1 MDNENKYSDWEN
13 QEETGEFDKTQE
25 MNSVPL
31 SSVSDDEIRGIT
43 PREEF
48 IENNSAENMEKTMRM
63 DSLRNGVPTP
73 NRPSSANPVKKRRK
87 KKKQTNHTRTMGQIF
102 LGSVISVGA
111 IGIGVALAINVIGG
125 IRDFTG
131 MSKPS
136 NKIEITISDTMTPS
150 SIAETLHS
158 SGVIES
164 PWLFKTYLK
173 ISKNEDSFR
182 EGIHIVS
189 SNMSYGSII
198 NALATQ
204 MSYNTETVDVVI
216 PEGLTANEIGKILE
230 DNMVCRAAD
239 FVKCYKDKI
248 NEYDFEEGIPNNP
261 NRFYALEG
269 YIFPDT
275 YQFYVNEDLKRNPN
289 FDTSEYALKIVDK
302 MYDNFENKITKD
314 MKKRMAEL
322 DMTLDEVIT
331 LASLIEWEGTNEE
344 NMANISSVFH
354 NRLNDPENFAEL
366 QSDTTDTYIKRVIE
380 PNTKSLSADKRQE
393 IEDAYDTYKCE
404 GLPPGPICNP
414 GMMAIKAAL
423 YPAQTNY
430 YYFLASSDGVFYWAR
445 TLEEHEQN
453 IKDAALHAEEEE

>member
-13 QEETGEFDKTQE
+13 PEETGEFGKTQE
-25 MNSVPL
+25 MNSIPI
-31 SSVSDDEIRGIT
+31 SQESNDETRGIT

-48 IENNSAENMEKTMRM
+48 IENNSSENMEKTMRM
-63 DSLRNGVPTP
+63 DSLRKAAIVQK
-73 NRPSSANPVKKRRK
+73 RPPIENPVKKRKK

-102 LGSVISVGA
+102 MGAVISASA
-111 IGIGVALAINVIGG
+111 IGIGVTLAVNVISG

-131 MSKPS
+131 MSKP
-136 NKIEITISDTMTPS
+136 NNTIEVTISDTMTPAS
-150 SIAETLHS
+150 VAEMLHS
-158 SGVIES
+158 NGIIES

-173 ISKNEDSFR
+173 FSKNEDTFR
-182 EGIHIVS
+182 EGIHVVS

-198 NALATQ
+198 NALGTR
-204 MSYNTETVDVVI
+204 MEYTETVDVII
-216 PEGLTANEIGKILE
+216 PEGLSANEIGKILE
-230 DNMVCRAAD
+230 DNMVCRAVD
-239 FVKCYKDKI
+239 FVKCYKNKL
-248 NEYDFEEGIPNNP
+248 NKYDFEEGIPNNE

-275 YQFYVNEDLKRNPN
+275 YQFYVNDDLKRNPN
-289 FDTSEYALKIVDK
+289 FDTTEYAQTVVKK

-314 MKKRMAEL
+314 MKKRMKEL

-354 NRLNDPENFAEL
+354 NRLNDPENYPQL
-366 QSDTTDTYIKRVIE
+366 QSDTTDTYIKRVIK
-380 PNTKSLSADKRQE
+380 PNTKSLSEEKRQI

-430 YYFLASSDGVFYWAR
+430 YYFLSSSDGVFYWAR

-453 IKDAALHAEEEE
+453 IKDAALNAEEE

>member
-1 MDNENKYSDWEN
+1 MDNENKYPDWDT
-13 QEETGEFDKTQE
+13 ETDEFEKTQE

-31 SSVSDDEIRGIT
+31 SPNSTDESRAIM
-43 PREEF
+43 PRDEF
-48 IENNSAENMEKTMRM
+48 IENNSVNDLEKTMRM
-63 DSLRNGVPTP
+63 DSLKNNVPVQQ
-73 NRPSSANPVKKRRK
+73 NRPSSANPVKKRKK

-102 LGSVISVGA
+102 LGSVISVAA
-111 IGIGVALAINVIGG
+111 IGIGVALAINVING

-136 NKIEITISDTMTPS
+136 NQVEITISDNMTPA
-150 SIAETLHS
+150 SIADTLHS
-158 SGVIES
+158 NGIIES

-173 ISKNEDSFR
+173 LSKNEESFR

-198 NALATQ
+198 NALGTR
-204 MSYNTETVDVVI
+204 MEYTETVDVVI
-216 PEGLTANEIGKILE
+216 PEGLTASEIGKILE
-230 DNMVCRAAD
+230 DNMVCRAVD

-248 NEYDFEEGIPNNP
+248 NKYDFEEGIPTNV

-275 YQFYVNEDLKRNPN
+275 YQFYVNKDLERNPN
-289 FDTSEYALKIVDK
+289 FDTSEYAMTVVEK
-302 MYDNFENKITKD
+302 MYDNFEDKITKD
-314 MKKRMAEL
+314 MKKRMKEL

-354 NRLNDPENFAEL
+354 NRLNDPENFPKL
-366 QSDTTDTYIKRVIE
+366 QSNTTYTYISRVIE
-380 PNTKSLSADKRQE
+380 PNTKSLSTEKAQAIKN
-393 IEDAYDTYKCE
+393 AYDTYNAE

-414 GMMAIKAAL
+414 GLMAINAAL
-423 YPAQTNY
+423 YPSQTNY
-430 YYFLASSDGVFYWAR
+430 YYFLASDDGVFYWAR

-453 IKDAALHAEEEE
+453 EKDAALHAGEEE

>member
-13 QEETGEFDKTQE
+13 PEETDEFGKTQE
-25 MNSVPL
+25 MNSIPL
-31 SSVSDDEIRGIT
+31 SRVSDDEVRGIT

-48 IENNSAENMEKTMRM
+48 IENNSADDLEKTMRM
-63 DSLRNGVPTP
+63 DSLRKGMNVQ
-73 NRPSSANPVKKRRK
+73 NHSSSDNPVKKRRK

-102 LGSVISVGA
+102 LGSVISVAA
-111 IGIGVALAINVIGG
+111 IGIGVTFAINVISG

-131 MSKPS
+131 MSKP
-136 NKIEITISDTMTPS
+136 NNVVEITISDAMTPS
-150 SIAETLHS
+150 MVADALHKN
-158 SGVIES
+158 GIIES

-173 ISKNEDSFR
+173 LSKNEDAFR
-182 EGIHIVS
+182 EGIHIVN
-189 SNMSYGSII
+189 SNMSYGGILS
-198 NALATQ
+198 ALGTQ
-204 MSYNTETVDVVI
+204 MEYTETVDVVI
-216 PEGLTANEIGKILE
+216 PEGLTAAEIGKILE
-230 DNMVCRAAD
+230 DNMVCRAVD
-239 FVKCYKDKI
+239 FVKCYKDKL
-248 NEYDFEEGIPNNP
+248 NKYDFEEGIPNNP

-275 YQFYVNEDLKRNPN
+275 YQFYVNDDLKRNPN
-289 FDTSEYALKIVDK
+289 FDTTEYALTVVEK
-302 MYDNFENKITKD
+302 MYDNFEDKITKD

-380 PNTKSLSADKRQE
+380 PNTKSLSAEKRQE

-414 GMMAIKAAL
+414 GMMAIEAAL
-423 YPAQTNY
+423 YPSQTNY

-453 IKDAALHAEEEE
+453 IQDAALSAEEE

>member
-13 QEETGEFDKTQE
+13 PEEADEFGKTQE
-25 MNSVPL
+25 MNSIPL
-31 SSVSDDEIRGIT
+31 SQTSDDEARGIT

-48 IENNSAENMEKTMRM
+48 IENNSADDLEKTMRM
-63 DSLRNGVPTP
+63 DSLRRGVTAQ
-73 NRPSSANPVKKRRK
+73 NHSISDNPVKKRKK

-102 LGSVISVGA
+102 LGSVISVAA

-131 MSKPS
+131 MSKP
-136 NKIEITISDTMTPS
+136 NNVVEITISDTMTPTTV
-150 SIAETLHS
+150 ADTLHS
-158 SGVIES
+158 NGVIES
-164 PWLFKTYLK
+164 PWLFKMYLK
-173 ISKNEDSFR
+173 FSKNENAFR
-182 EGIHIVS
+182 EGIHVVS

-198 NALATQ
+198 SALRTQ
-204 MSYNTETVDVVI
+204 MEYTETVDVVI
-216 PEGLTANEIGKILE
+216 PEGLTAAEIGKILE
-230 DNMVCRAAD
+230 DNMVCRAVD
-239 FVKCYKDKI
+239 FVKCYKDKL
-248 NEYDFEEGIPNNP
+248 NKYDFEEGIPNNA

-275 YQFYVNEDLKRNPN
+275 YQFYVNDDLKRNPN
-289 FDTSEYALKIVDK
+289 FDTSEYALTVVEK
-302 MYDNFENKITKD
+302 MYDNFEKKITKD
-314 MKKRMAEL
+314 MKKRMEEL

-354 NRLNDPENFAEL
+354 NRLNDPENYPQL
-366 QSDTTDTYIKRVIE
+366 QSDTTDTYIKRVIK
-380 PNTKSLSADKRQE
+380 PNTKSLSEEKRQV

-414 GMMAIKAAL
+414 GMMAIEAAL
-423 YPAQTNY
+423 YPSQTNY

-445 TLEEHEQN
+445 TLEEHKQN
-453 IKDAALHAEEEE
+453 IQDAALSAEEE